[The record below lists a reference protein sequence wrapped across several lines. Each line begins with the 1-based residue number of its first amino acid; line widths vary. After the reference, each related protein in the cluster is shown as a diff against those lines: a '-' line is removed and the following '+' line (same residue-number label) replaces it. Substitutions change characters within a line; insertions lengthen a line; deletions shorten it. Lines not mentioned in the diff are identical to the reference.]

1 MSEVNNNLFFDT
13 DADLVVDD
21 IAVDLS
27 NISQA
32 EIIPESCVLM
42 RLEIES
48 AGFQRQFAS
57 GQIIDDEDTG
67 IDATLVVTSKRLIDR
82 KYTEAITK
90 LDNRM
95 RSDIHQIGMRPKFL
109 GKGNVIIPIKLL
121 RYTLRKLSLY
131 KEEREGLVEGLINS
145 WEQAKSEIKERNP
158 DLYREDEYLTVEE
171 LRDKYSVT
179 YNIFS
184 VSFPDTL
191 DRIKAGVVE
200 GLAAEMEP
208 ELRKM
213 QEVQAKRLEEGVT
226 EITQGLRAGL
236 YSLVDGLEDKVKGVG
251 TERKV
256 FKPGFVSNMRTF
268 LETFDAKNIGN
279 DQELAEMVR
288 RAKKVLSGVSPD
300 AIRNSLDVRVKLE
313 SELGE
318 IKNILSEQME
328 PMTRAASF
336 K

>member
-1 MSEVNNNLFFDT
+1 MNEPNNNLFYDP
-13 DADLVVDD
+13 DSENICDDVVD
-21 IAVDLS
+21 IEGLA
-27 NISQA
+27 QA
-32 EIIPESCVLM
+32 EILPQNTVLL

-57 GQIIDDEDTG
+57 GQIIDDENAG

-95 RSDIHQIGMRPKFL
+95 RSDLHQIGMRPKFL

-121 RYTLRKLSLY
+121 RYTLRKLDLY
-131 KEEREGLVEGLINS
+131 KQEREMLIDGLVGS
-145 WEQAKSEIKERNP
+145 WEQAKAEIKERNP

-171 LRDKYSVT
+171 LREKYSVT

-184 VSFPDTL
+184 VAFPDTL

-200 GLAAEMEP
+200 GIAEELEP
-208 ELRKM
+208 ELRRM
-213 QEVQAKRLEEGVT
+213 QQVQAKRLEDGVS

-236 YSLVDGLEDKVKGVG
+236 YDLVDNLEDKVRGVG

-279 DQELAEMVR
+279 DQQLAEMVR
-288 RAKKVLSGVSPD
+288 RAQSVLAGVSPD
-300 AIRNSLDVRVKLE
+300 AIRNSLDIRVKLE

-318 IKNILSEQME
+318 IKNILAEQME
-328 PMTRAASF
+328 PMSRAANF
-336 K
+336 N